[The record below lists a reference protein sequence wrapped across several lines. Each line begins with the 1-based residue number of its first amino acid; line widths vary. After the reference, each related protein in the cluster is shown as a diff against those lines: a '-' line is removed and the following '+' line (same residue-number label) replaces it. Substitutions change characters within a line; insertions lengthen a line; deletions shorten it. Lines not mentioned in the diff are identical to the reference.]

1 MNSIRN
7 PTRNLIALPKFVGE
21 EPDLLRQ
28 NREPASK
35 PFVSSLEKLKR
46 KVNVSLPVVKL
57 AK

>member
-7 PTRNLIALPKFVGE
+7 PVRSIRLPQFVGE

-35 PFVSSLEKLKR
+35 PFVSPLEKLKR